1 MNNNILQIPQGWNGH
16 FITIVTQDR
25 QNYFGEIKNG
35 EMCFHPAGIIAGILW
50 HEISDCRNY
59 LVRSEFV
66 IMPNHLHG
74 ILLLKKYDDA
84 KDELRLASISD
95 IIRSYKGA
103 VTKFCN
109 RYNVD
114 LKWQSGFHDQ
124 WIKSEI
130 EFQNKINYIKDNIKN
145 WNL

>member
-35 EMCFHPAGIIAGILW
+35 EMCFLPAGIIAGILW
-50 HEISDCRNY
+50 HEISACRNY

-74 ILLLKKYDDA
+74 ILLLKKYDDTNDA
-84 KDELRLASISD
+84 IRQANLSD

-114 LKWQSGFHDQ
+114 FKWQSGFHDQ

-130 EFQNKINYIKDNIKN
+130 EFQNKINYIKGNIKN